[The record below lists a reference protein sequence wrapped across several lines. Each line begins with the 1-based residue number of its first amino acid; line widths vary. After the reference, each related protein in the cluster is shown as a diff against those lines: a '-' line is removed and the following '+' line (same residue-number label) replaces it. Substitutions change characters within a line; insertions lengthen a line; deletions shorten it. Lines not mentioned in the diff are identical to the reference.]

1 MADPSMTLPVT
12 PDNIHAEL
20 ESVEAIVKKWRE
32 YIGKEGIPGIDKP
45 AQDAEAKL
53 DSFLRQFTGEILFT
67 AGKLQNLAVVLSD
80 R

>member
-20 ESVEAIVKKWRE
+20 ESAKAIVEKWHK
-32 YIGKEGIPGIDKP
+32 YIGDEGIPGIDKP
-45 AQDAEAKL
+45 TQDAEAKL
-53 DSFLRQFTGEILFT
+53 DSFLRQFTGELLFT

>member
-20 ESVEAIVKKWRE
+20 EHVETMVQKWRE
-32 YIGKEGIPGIDKP
+32 VVGKGIPGIDIP
-45 AQDAEAKL
+45 VQDAEARL
-53 DSFLRQFTGEILFT
+53 DAFMRQFTGELLFM
-67 AGKLQNLAVVLSD
+67 AGKLQNLAVVLSE